1 MIEHDGISVKF
12 VGILIEEFSAIDAL
26 YAPAREALPIITQ
39 SEVYDSIANNI
50 CDEALFNAKERMP
63 NSLSSLVEEID
74 SRGTEE
80 LSRFVREL
88 YNVWVDNGKPACGDD
103 TEIRFFYFD

>member
-12 VGILIEEFSAIDAL
+12 VGILIEEFSSIDAL
-26 YAPAREALPIITQ
+26 YAPAREALPIITH

-63 NSLSSLVEEID
+63 NPLTSLVEEID
-74 SRGTEE
+74 NRNSDE
-80 LSRFVREL
+80 LSHFVREL
-88 YNVWVDNGKPACGDD
+88 YDVWVDNGRPPCGDY